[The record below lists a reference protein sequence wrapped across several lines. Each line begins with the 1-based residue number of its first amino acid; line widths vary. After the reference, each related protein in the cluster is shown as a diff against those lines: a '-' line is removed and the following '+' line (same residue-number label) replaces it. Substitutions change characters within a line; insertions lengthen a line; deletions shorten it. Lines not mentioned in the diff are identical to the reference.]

1 MVDIATLQR
10 MHPTWNL
17 VDAIEGPRGQGIVA
31 LGSDGGVF
39 ALDSTG
45 GTTGL
50 VAPLAHTPSGA
61 FSYTTLAPT
70 DRQAGAAFAKGGI
83 TLLPNG
89 GYRLTNV
96 NQQNYDFSPPPAP
109 ALTQAGPSSTA
120 GTQQATDATPGAAA
134 PNLSGTAALHAVLD
148 PLGLGGLVPDA
159 LAALNQPGA
168 TPDWVTQVWLPQQKP
183 YQDAFPEI
191 AAAQAQATAAG
202 PGAAPH
208 IPTPA
213 EIVTYRQTAQQ
224 MVDQGLLPPEFVT
237 KDKISALINGGVS
250 ISEFQNR
257 VLTGVDQFMN
267 ADAADQAAFLAY
279 HPAVDF
285 SHAVGA
291 LLDPTLNEAAVNRA
305 VQQAKIGGSAIRSG
319 LGPISADWATRLQ
332 QAGQG
337 SASQFEQAALQN
349 PLTQANIGEAGDVT
363 RDTQLGAIT
372 GDAADQ
378 AAINR
383 RLATRQGQFQGGGG
397 SASGG
402 SGRQGLGSSG

>member
-17 VDAIEGPRGQGIVA
+17 VDAIEGPQGQGIVA

-39 ALDSTG
+39 ALDATG

-50 VAPLAHTPSGA
+50 VAPLAYTPNGA
-61 FSYTTLAPT
+61 FSYTTLAPA
-70 DRQAGAAFAKGGI
+70 DRQANTPFAKGGI
-83 TLLPNG
+83 TILPNG

-96 NQQNYDFSPPPAP
+96 NQQNYDFNPPPGP
-109 ALTQAGPSSTA
+109 ALTQVNPGQTTV
-120 GTQQATDATPGAAA
+120 GTQQATDATPTQAG

-148 PLGLGGLVPDA
+148 PLGLGGMADTA
-159 LAALNQPGA
+159 LAELAKPGA
-168 TPDWVTQVWLPQQKP
+168 NTDYVTQVWLPQQQQFK
-183 YQDAFPEI
+183 DAFPEI
-191 AAAQAQATAAG
+191 AAAQTKATAAG

-237 KDKISALINGGVS
+237 KDKVSALINGGVS
-250 ISEFQNR
+250 VAEFQNR
-257 VLTGVDQFMN
+257 VLNGVDKFIN

-291 LLDPTLNEAAVNRA
+291 LLDPTLNEAAVQRA
-305 VQQAKIGGSAIRSG
+305 ITQATIGGSAIRSG
-319 LGPISADWATRLQ
+319 FGPIGAGQATALE

-337 SASQFEQAALQN
+337 SQSQFTQAALQN
-349 PLTQANIGEAGDVT
+349 PLTQNLTGESDAVT
-363 RDTQLGAIT
+363 KGTQIAAMT
-372 GDAADQ
+372 GDAAAQQ
-378 AAINR
+378 AVTNR
-383 RLATRQGQFQGGGG
+383 QRSRTAAFEGGGG

-402 SGRQGLGSSG
+402 QGRQGLG